1 MTPLVSISHIE
12 LDITK
17 ITLKLIAGTSPKFNI
32 VTTDYKY
39 GKMHADLKHLV
50 IDSQMPCGIH
60 PPHHRAS
67 PLLPSLVC
75 FFVCLLVCLG
85 WTLFLKRIL
94 SSTLIYFSVFWVV
107 LSHFEK
113 SLAPGHV

>member
-1 MTPLVSISHIE
+1 MSISHVE
-12 LDITK
+12 LDRTK

-67 PLLPSLVC
+67 PLLPSLVG
-75 FFVCLLVCLG
+75 FFCLFASLFGLDA
-85 WTLFLKRIL
+85 FLKRLL

>member
-1 MTPLVSISHIE
+1 MTPLVSISHVE
-12 LDITK
+12 LDRTK

-39 GKMHADLKHLV
+39 GKMHAELKHLV
-50 IDSQMPCGIH
+50 IDSQMLVESILLTIGQVHCC
-60 PPHHRAS
+60 HH
-67 PLLPSLVC
+67 LWG

>member
-67 PLLPSLVC
+67 PLLPSLVG
-75 FFVCLLVCLG
+75 FFCLFASLFGLDAFLKKASFLYFDLFFCLLGCFIPL
-85 WTLFLKRIL
+85 
-94 SSTLIYFSVFWVV
+94 
-107 LSHFEK
+107 
-113 SLAPGHV
+113 